1 MRKIYQKIRRLAA
14 VLLALSLVCGLAW
27 PGGAFTLTAFASTEL
42 PSENL
47 GDGASDTLG
56 YKWKS
61 SNDYSGWGGVA
72 YRYDLNGL
80 RAGETNYEQGS
91 MGITYGAFGFPT
103 YLVMA
108 GLGRNTPPSGNEIPN
123 QVYDPSV
130 LLPAGFYMAK
140 LGQRDEAGNKITN
153 FNGAFY
159 NGAVEKLTFGSGGSQ
174 VELESR
180 ITTTASSDGKYV
192 FVDYYLCHV
201 GGNLSPE
208 GETFWLASPFDL
220 MVNGSLQKDVYKT
233 SRGFYALDVPSKSTV
248 DVITNDSSLGIT
260 VPPDTRW
267 VGPFSPRVQQMLT
280 ESAGDSALNSDNS
293 LAYSWKFKIR
303 PYETIHRRIAFTTK
317 EAAYYVSSAHG
328 DDLNPNTSSLA
339 GTYKQPFKT
348 IEYALSQCNGKN
360 AYIYIQDYDSLDHA
374 VDLAPSGFAEK
385 TSIVISSS
393 DMDINGNSTVDSDNY
408 IKVLRRADGYTGNL
422 FRQSRNAVIQFSDIT
437 LDGSG
442 TAGAAPIIEATAGT
456 LQVNGGT
463 TLQNNTGGAIA
474 AEGSSNLYMNGS
486 EAGTVITDNTSEKGA
501 VYFNSTG
508 KFTVLNHVTIKN
520 NKKPDET
527 PANVYLPNGKYMTV
541 AGDLGDSSIGVT
553 TESIPTAS
561 PEGNSIQ
568 ADQEITIAVP
578 SDGYPAPGASSP
590 FADNFTADLST
601 QGLFT
606 SAGSQ
611 SLGTGVDTVI
621 KRYGYTMSFV
631 IVDADTGGSVP
642 GAPVIPV
649 QYFAPGDAVTVN
661 PPGEVTGYRLDQVT
675 IDQGSGTSLTYE
687 TAQGDNYGRITGAM
701 PAQEVVISYQYA
713 KSKST
718 ISFQANGGTPQPPM
732 LEGKAGF
739 PVNSLLP
746 GISRYGYLFRGWSTV
761 NDWENPDFIAGL
773 PAVFGEAPVTY
784 YAVFEPDP
792 SVKFNYTVE
801 YSNQAGDIIFQTGTA
816 ENAYSVEAAIQ
827 AQRKEI
833 HGYTWSLAD
842 SGTTPTE
849 YNYSGTSLPI
859 GQFNGSTG
867 TFTGTMPGQDATVRY
882 RYTVD
887 YGNTAAQSLLTV
899 RHETAG
905 GTVVSDAQTSGHYPE
920 ESVTAQPVTKYGYEC
935 VDVRIDAG
943 NEADDTDGHLV
954 SGLQGDF
961 DDNRVFHGVMPN
973 QPVTITYLYEPT
985 EEGYPLTVEYLDNGT
1000 SDERLTHIQEPLV
1013 HLHQAEETVGLACAQ
1028 GAVTYQQPYGYQLA
1042 AKSISPSTTLISW
1055 NGNDF
1060 TGTMPNDSE
1069 TVTYRHSRVP
1079 ALWADITYLAGAH
1092 GSLMAEEGM
1101 SPDVQAQ
1108 GDGSFKTSALI
1119 DNGTEQ
1125 GAEGGYT
1132 LSGMKERRL
1141 MPGTEAD
1148 TYYRFGGWFVDGN
1161 HNGML
1166 DNGET
1171 LLEEGDRFTGAEV
1184 LTAYFEEDPS
1194 KWVDIHFEAGAHGS
1208 IRTGEAL
1215 SLHTTYDKKWSDIT
1229 GSLPQYVPEVNY
1241 LTDRWYAGQT
1251 PVTGETGLVNGQV
1264 YTIRFRPD
1272 PDVFGTD
1279 VAQPETL
1286 AGLNTRGKGRI
1297 TVFNTTPGYQYILTD
1312 PSGKILEVIRGNELT
1327 ERAVFDNLYPGAE
1340 YRIYEAADNTVVQ
1353 AGDTIEEV
1361 TDPLSAPAEVLTP
1374 VLETNYQIIY
1384 DEEEEGKTVLVIKP
1398 ADPDSE
1404 YAVLDKNGH
1413 VVNTPPAGNGGF
1425 KKPAGSP
1432 AFLTF
1437 AGLDYNC
1444 EYTVVARPLGKTDI
1458 TAESLIDK
1466 GSVITTDP
1474 GGELELTN
1482 YIVETQN
1489 GEIKQVG
1496 GENVGSGRYEEAHKG
1511 DRVQITADAVN
1522 GAGEAFSHWETTIG
1536 TAGDLGDKTT
1546 RREASFTMPDANV
1559 VLTAVYE
1566 RPKAS
1571 PSNAAVVD
1579 EVRGGS
1585 RKETALD
1592 PNEIPRLE
1600 EELTTEADEELMD
1613 VNHADVTYKVVY
1625 RKNAVKASESNA
1637 VKASGSY
1644 ETDHEAAYKGA
1655 WGLDVLIERYV
1666 NGRKVAGDT
1675 EPEASFRTY
1684 IQMGKGD
1691 VDMLDYQLYE
1701 ITENPGTGEAEA
1713 ALVSMEQD
1721 PEETGGL
1728 YAFTAHAGSRY
1739 VMVYNRAYRV
1749 YFINNVAL
1757 PLENRYRYYFK
1768 VRRDESP
1775 EDEYYHS
1782 QYGQVAEQLEYF
1794 VNPDGAEFR
1803 YEGWSYSQDRY
1814 KEFNPSS
1821 AIYRKTYLYAY
1832 YKDNVKEVDDAR
1844 KELEDAIKEA
1854 IRVSDDHF
1862 LKQEESGKLKEA
1874 VEEAL
1879 EVLDRE
1885 NPRATAGQLEEAL
1898 EKLKE
1903 KTEPYEEILDDRYN
1917 HYDDIQDNG
1926 NKGGNKGGGGSGSG
1940 SKQNPFNTKRPE
1952 SYTLG
1957 TNGNWV
1963 EISAPVGGERQIA
1976 FVLNGGMRLSGMWA
1990 WIKYPADGSGNISDR
2005 TGWYHFNDKGIM
2017 ETGWIRDESG
2027 NWYYCNT
2034 EKEGRFGKMQTGW
2047 RHDGADG
2054 NWYYLIP
2061 EGGAMATGWRK
2072 IGEKWYYFE
2081 TAGAGV
2087 YAYDPVEERWNYGGG
2102 SGKPLGSMY
2111 KNEMTPDGYAVDSDG
2126 VWIP

>member
-1 MRKIYQKIRRLAA
+1 MDRFRKSNSVAGGLNLRRIIKKGTAS
-14 VLLALSLVCGLAW
+14 LLALALAILPPVPGLTVTAMAAGTELQPAQGMKSNGGGLTTAYKWNQGSTGYFDIEGIENAALIGAENPYTGDRSSSVITTYSHRGYETVIQKQNGTGGRKNLAISTNGGVQAFDDLGVEVQMKVYPSLDQKWILVDYIVYNKTNADNPVQIASGTDVQVGGRSG
-27 PGGAFTLTAFASTEL
+27 GGASDPADASTLTA
-42 PSENL
+42 N
-47 GDGASDTLG
+47 
-56 YKWKS
+56 
-61 SNDYSGWGGVA
+61 
-72 YRYDLNGL
+72 
-80 RAGETNYEQGS
+80 
-91 MGITYGAFGFPT
+91 
-103 YLVMA
+103 
-108 GLGRNTPPSGNEIPN
+108 
-123 QVYDPSV
+123 
-130 LLPAGFYMAK
+130 
-140 LGQRDEAGNKITN
+140 
-153 FNGAFY
+153 
-159 NGAVEKLTFGSGGSQ
+159 
-174 VELESR
+174 
-180 ITTTASSDGKYV
+180 
-192 FVDYYLCHV
+192 
-201 GGNLSPE
+201 
-208 GETFWLASPFDL
+208 
-220 MVNGSLQKDVYKT
+220 
-233 SRGFYALDVPSKSTV
+233 SRGFHMVNEQTQQTFDCIY
-248 DVITNDSSLGIT
+248 NDDSLGLT
-260 VPPDTRW
+260 EPTTKW
-267 VGPFSPRVQQMLT
+267 VGQYSARYNYYFTDGPHSVRNADSGLT
-280 ESAGDSALNSDNS
+280 
-293 LAYSWKFKIR
+293 YSWTIPLR
-303 PYETIHRRIAFTTK
+303 PYETAVRRVAFGAK
-317 EAAYYVSSAHG
+317 GPSYYVSAAYGNDSNVGAYDTPLKTLGAAINKIGSNVGYIYLQDYGDLTSTITVPSGANITFMSSDYSRSGTPIDDIITVSRSAG
-328 DDLNPNTSSLA
+328 LVSGPMFRTSGGTMRFSNLVLDGNLAQASGNTS
-339 GTYKQPFKT
+339 P
-348 IEYALSQCNGKN
+348 ILS
-360 AYIYIQDYDSLDHA
+360 
-374 VDLAPSGFAEK
+374 
-385 TSIVISSS
+385 
-393 DMDINGNSTVDSDNY
+393 
-408 IKVLRRADGYTGNL
+408 AD
-422 FRQSRNAVIQFSDIT
+422 
-437 LDGSG
+437 SG
-442 TAGAAPIIEATAGT
+442 TIGIMSGA
-456 LQVNGGT
+456 
-463 TLQNNTGGAIA
+463 TLQNNRVNANGL
-474 AEGSSNLYMNGS
+474 GSAVQVSGSANLEMNY
-486 EAGTVITDNTSEKGA
+486 GTVTGNVSSDRGA
-501 VYFNSTG
+501 VNFDSTG
-508 KFTVLNHVTIKN
+508 KFTIQNRISIEGNTLISGEK
-520 NKKPDET
+520 
-527 PANVYLPNGKYMTV
+527 ANVYLAAGNYITV
-541 AGDLGDSSIGVT
+541 AGDLDTSAIGIT
-553 TESIPTAS
+553 TAQLPDAS
-561 PEGNSIQ
+561 AGGNSTQ
-568 ADQEITIAVP
+568 ASQEVRVAVP
-578 SDGYPAPGASSP
+578 QTGSAVDISPSP
-590 FADNFTADLST
+590 FVDNFSADR
-601 QGLFT
+601 
-606 SAGSQ
+606 AGSG
-611 SLGTGVDTVI
+611 GTGLYVTSGTTGLTGAGANHDRNTVL
-621 KRYGYTMSFV
+621 KKNGYQITFFV
-631 IVDADTGGSVP
+631 KDINTGGGIT
-642 GAPVIPV
+642 GAPAIPAATYGSGESV
-649 QYFAPGDAVTVN
+649 NLAV
-661 PPGEVTGYRLDQVT
+661 PPEVTGYELAGVTIEQGTPPLLQAQLNPGSDYGKVTGTMPNQDVT
-675 IDQGSGTSLTYE
+675 IDYE
-687 TAQGDNYGRITGAM
+687 YRKVDSSIQF
-701 PAQEVVISYQYA
+701 E
-713 KSKST
+713 
-718 ISFQANGGTPQPPM
+718 ANGGTPQPPSLTGM
-732 LEGKAGF
+732 AG
-739 PVNSLLP
+739 NSINALMP
-746 GISRYGYLFRGWSTV
+746 SVSRYGYIFRGWSTV
-761 NDWENPDFIAGL
+761 NDWDNPDFITGL
-773 PAVFGEAPVTY
+773 PAVYPETPVTY

-792 SVKFNYTVE
+792 NVKFNYTVE
-801 YSNQAGDIIFQTGTA
+801 YSNQSGDTVFQTGTA

-827 AQRKEI
+827 AQKKEI

-1000 SDERLTHIQEPLV
+1000 SDERLTHIREPLV
-1013 HLHQAEETVGLACAQ
+1013 HLHQAEEAVGLGCTQ
-1028 GAVTYQQPYGYQLA
+1028 GSVTYQQPYGYQLA
-1042 AKSISPSTTLISW
+1042 AKSISPSTALISW
-1055 NGNDF
+1055 SGNDF

-1069 TVTYRHSRVP
+1069 TVAYRHSRVP

-1101 SPDVQAQ
+1101 SPDVQSQ

-1119 DNGTEQ
+1119 DDGTEQ

-1132 LSGMKERRL
+1132 LGGMKERRL
-1141 MPGTEAD
+1141 MPGTGAD

-1161 HNGML
+1161 HNGIL

-1171 LLEEGDRFTGAEV
+1171 LLEEEDRFTGAEV

-1208 IRTGEAL
+1208 ILTGEAL

-1251 PVTGETGLVNGQV
+1251 PVTGETDLVNGQV

-1286 AGLNTRGKGRI
+1286 AGLNTLGKGRI

-1327 ERAVFDNLYPGAE
+1327 ERAVFDNLYPGAD
-1340 YRIYEAADNTVVQ
+1340 YKVYEADGTAQIQPDGQ
-1353 AGDTIEEV
+1353 IGDV
-1361 TDPLSAPAEVLTP
+1361 SDPLSAPAEVLTP

-1384 DEEEEGKTVLVIKP
+1384 DETEEGKTVLIIKP

-1404 YAVLDKNGH
+1404 YAVLDKNGQ
-1413 VVNTPPAGNGGF
+1413 VVEIPAAGNGGF
-1425 KKPAGSP
+1425 KKPAGNP
-1432 AFLTF
+1432 AYLTF

-1458 TAESLIDK
+1458 TAESLIGK

-1489 GEIKQVG
+1489 GEVVQVG
-1496 GENVGSGRYEEAHKG
+1496 EEPVGAGKYEEAHKG

-1522 GAGEAFSHWETTIG
+1522 GAGESFSHWETTIG
-1536 TAGDLGDKTT
+1536 TAGDLGDKST

-1701 ITENPGTGEAEA
+1701 ITENPGTGEVEA

-1898 EKLKE
+1898 EKLKK
-1903 KTEPYEEILDDRYN
+1903 KTEPYEKILDDRYN

-1963 EISAPVGGERQIA
+1963 EISAPVGGERQMA

-1990 WIKYPADGSGNISDR
+1990 WIKYPTDGNGNISDR

-2047 RHDGADG
+2047 RHDSADE

-2087 YAYDPVEERWNYGGG
+2087 YAYDPVEERWSYGGG

-2111 KNEMTPDGYAVDSDG
+2111 KNEMTPDGCLVGDDG
-2126 VWIP
+2126 AWIQ